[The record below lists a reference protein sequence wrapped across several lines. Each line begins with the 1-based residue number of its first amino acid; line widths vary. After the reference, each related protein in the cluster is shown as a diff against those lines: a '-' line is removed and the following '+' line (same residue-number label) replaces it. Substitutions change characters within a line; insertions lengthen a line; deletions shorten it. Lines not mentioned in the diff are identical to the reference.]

1 MKKQNLIALL
11 SLLLLAANPVEA
23 RGRGQGRGNG
33 AGQDPGSVVGQFPV
47 YQLSG
52 EQREDLKFM
61 WEEEKLARDVY
72 LYFADKYGSRPFVNI
87 SKSEQKHMDAVGAL
101 LNKYN
106 IQKPSGAYE
115 NGVYASPELQKLYA
129 DLIAKGNVSEY
140 ESFKVGEAIE
150 LVDIEDLNEAMKD
163 SHPDAS
169 AIFSRLL
176 EASYKHLNAFQR
188 QL

>member
-23 RGRGQGRGNG
+23 RGGGQGRGSG
-33 AGQDPGSVVGQFPV
+33 QGQDPGRVVGQYPI
-47 YQLSG
+47 YQLSA
-52 EQREDLKFM
+52 EQKEDLRFM

-72 LYFADKYGSRPFVNI
+72 IYFADKYGSRPFVNI

-106 IQKPSGAYE
+106 LEKPSGAYE
-115 NGVYASPELQKLYA
+115 HGAYANPELQNLYA
-129 DLIAKGNVSEY
+129 NLIAEGNVSEY
-140 ESFKVGEAIE
+140 EAFKVGEKIE
-150 LVDIEDLNEAMKD
+150 IVDIEDLNDAVKD
-163 SHPDAS
+163 AHPDAA
-169 AIFSRLL
+169 AIYSKLL